1 MVLTEVDF
9 RNYRN
14 KPARLHALD
23 HVEIIT
29 TELTLVIIGIEML
42 LKGAIPSRKIK
53 TMRWIKVKARHYKI
67 NGRKL
72 KFTTKQIIITVR
84 LKDLGKTQ

>member
-1 MVLTEVDF
+1 MVLTQVDL

-53 TMRWIKVKARHYKI
+53 TMR
-67 NGRKL
+67 
-72 KFTTKQIIITVR
+72 
-84 LKDLGKTQ
+84 

>member
-1 MVLTEVDF
+1 
-9 RNYRN
+9 
-14 KPARLHALD
+14 
-23 HVEIIT
+23 
-29 TELTLVIIGIEML
+29 ML

>member
-1 MVLTEVDF
+1 MKFFSSKQKSTFVIYGGLITFHFFYFCPNDQAIFVLQLYICMVLTQVDF

-42 LKGAIPSRKIK
+42 FKGAE
-53 TMRWIKVKARHYKI
+53 
-67 NGRKL
+67 
-72 KFTTKQIIITVR
+72 
-84 LKDLGKTQ
+84 

>member
-1 MVLTEVDF
+1 MVLTQVDF

-53 TMRWIKVKARHYKI
+53 TMRWIKVKVRHYKI
-67 NGRKL
+67 NERKL

>member
-1 MVLTEVDF
+1 MVLTQVDF

-42 LKGAIPSRKIK
+42 FKGAIPSRKIK
-53 TMRWIKVKARHYKI
+53 TMR
-67 NGRKL
+67 
-72 KFTTKQIIITVR
+72 
-84 LKDLGKTQ
+84 